1 MRGYDLIR
9 MGDNG
14 VQETAGAASA
24 AFAIPD
30 NNFGRPAKRVAIR
43 VSTASETMYVR
54 PVVNGSGTV
63 TAENGLPVNKEAP
76 TVLDVAGYTHIAAI
90 RQTNNVVFNITP
102 LED

>member
-24 AFAIPD
+24 AFDIPND
-30 NNFGRPAKRVAIR
+30 NGGNRAKRVAIR
-43 VSTASETMYVR
+43 VSTASETMYVK
-54 PVVNGSGTV
+54 PGQVGVTV
-63 TAENGLPVNKEAP
+63 TVENGLPVNKEAP
-76 TVLDVAGYTHIAAI
+76 TVLDVAGCSHIAAI